1 MSNEDIND
9 VKIIE
14 RIIKECGVSLTI
26 DFVEK
31 APENLKAILTNNTQ
45 EAVNRGAF
53 GVPCYYIEPDKKYL
67 NSLDFTMIF
76 SLKRLKLS

>member
-14 RIIKECGVSLTI
+14 RIIKECGVSLSI

-53 GVPCYYIEPDKKYL
+53 GVPSYYIEPDGK
-67 NSLDFTMIF
+67 
-76 SLKRLKLS
+76 